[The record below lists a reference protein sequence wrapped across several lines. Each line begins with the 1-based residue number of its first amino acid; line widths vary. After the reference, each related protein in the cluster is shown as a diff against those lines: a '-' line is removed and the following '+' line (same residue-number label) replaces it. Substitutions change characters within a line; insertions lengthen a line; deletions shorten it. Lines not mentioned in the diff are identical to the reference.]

1 MLTVKQI
8 DAAKPKEKAY
18 RLADSGGLFLFVPTS
33 GKKVWRMRYRF
44 DGKEKTLVI
53 GPYPEIGLTEARSK
67 QSDAKMKLLVGI
79 DPAELKQVEKRQKP
93 LQPGAVEDSFGSIFN
108 EWHAH
113 KSAVWSI
120 KYAADIKTMFEDDI
134 LPTIGHLTMAEV
146 EPMVLLKVIR
156 LYEERGAME
165 RADKARRRCG
175 EVFRYAIV
183 TGRAKYNPAPDL
195 VDAMKGYRKQNYPFL
210 PMDQIHE
217 FNKALAS
224 YGGSVISKVAT
235 QILQY
240 TALRTIELRTM
251 TWENIDF
258 ENALITVDPEVMKG
272 RRLHVVPM
280 SRQVIDLLI
289 GLQPITGNYKY
300 VFVGRSDKNKY
311 ISENTILGVIR
322 RIGYEGRTSGHGFR
336 HQFSTVLNEKHWNSD
351 AIEAQ
356 LAHVNSAGT
365 RGIYNHAKY
374 LDTRREMMQ
383 WWADW
388 IDGDVI

>member
-8 DAAKPKEKAY
+8 YAAKPKDKAY
-18 RLADSGGLFLFVPTS
+18 RLADAGGLFLFVPPS

-53 GPYPEIGLTEARSK
+53 GPYPEVSLTEARSK
-67 QSDAKMKLLVGI
+67 QSEAKMKLLVDV
-79 DPAELKQVEKRQKP
+79 DPGEQKQAVKKQEKK
-93 LQPGAVEDSFGSIFN
+93 AAADTFSDIFN
-108 EWHAH
+108 EWHSH
-113 KSAVWSI
+113 KSKVWSI
-120 KYAADIKTMFEDDI
+120 GYADEIKSMFNDDV
-134 LPTIGHLTMAEV
+134 LPLIGHLTMEEV

-156 LYEERGAME
+156 LYEDRGAME

-195 VDAMKGYRKQNYPFL
+195 VDALKGYRKKNYPFL
-210 PMDQIHE
+210 PMEQIHD
-217 FNKALAS
+217 FNKALVG
-224 YGGSVISKVAT
+224 YGGSIISKVAT
-235 QILQY
+235 QVLQY
-240 TALRTIELRTM
+240 TALRTIELRM
-251 TWENIDF
+251 LAWENIDY
-258 ENALITVDPEVMKG
+258 ENMMISVDPSVMKG

-280 SRQVIDLLI
+280 SKQVAELLR
-289 GLQPITGNYKY
+289 GLQPITGQYKY
-300 VFVGRSDKNKY
+300 VFVGRNDKNKT

-322 RIGYEGRTSGHGFR
+322 RIGYEGRTCGHGFR

-356 LAHVNSAGT
+356 IAHVNGGGT
-365 RGIYNHAKY
+365 RGIYNHAIY

-388 IDGDVI
+388 IDGSIV